1 MNRTPDDDTQGQ
13 NVPGSDTGAARIV
26 NIVGERVA
34 LGPFRRDLVP
44 AYQRWIN
51 DFTTMRTY
59 GTPRPL
65 TVEQA
70 TAWYEKQ
77 TTKEERA
84 RFTVYELATWRPIGK
99 TALYDIDFHH
109 RTAEFGIIIGEP
121 DCRGK
126 GYGTEAAL
134 LTLDYAF
141 TALEL
146 HNVMLEVAEFN
157 QAGRRVYAKAGFR
170 EFGRRRQSWMMG
182 GRLWDVI
189 YMDCL
194 ATEFSSP
201 VLGSVFVPDQANPST
216 PEVAHDDER

>member
-1 MNRTPDDDTQGQ
+1 MHRTPDDDTHGPLS
-13 NVPGSDTGAARIV
+13 PGSDPEANRVV

-34 LGPFRRDLVP
+34 LGPFRRDLIP

-59 GTPRPL
+59 GTPRPV
-65 TVEQA
+65 TAEQA

-77 TTKEERA
+77 TIKEERA

-109 RTAEFGIIIGEP
+109 RSAEFGIIIGEP

-126 GYGTEAAL
+126 GYGTEATL

-141 TALEL
+141 TALTL
-146 HNVMLEVAEFN
+146 HNVILTVAEFN
-157 QAGRRVYAKAGFR
+157 QAGRRAYTKAGFR
-170 EFGRRRQSWMMG
+170 EFGRRRQCWMMG
-182 GRLWDVI
+182 GRLWDEI

-201 VLGSVFVPDQANPST
+201 VLGRVFVPDQPNPST
-216 PEVAHDDER
+216 PEVSRDDE